1 MKQEYHEEKAEE
13 LADDA
18 DLDEYVVQTFS
29 KMYRPG
35 FAIAMGTVSGLLILV
50 ATLFLVLKG
59 GETVGQN
66 LQLLSAY
73 FVGYSVTF
81 KGAFIGFANSFV
93 WGFLFGWLF
102 ATLRNLALAFYISR
116 VKRKIEMHSFR
127 DFMEHF

>member
-1 MKQEYHEEKAEE
+1 
-13 LADDA
+13 
-18 DLDEYVVQTFS
+18 
-29 KMYRPG
+29 MYRPG
-35 FAIAMGTVSGLLILV
+35 FAIAMGTVSGLLIFV

-59 GETVGQN
+59 GEETVGQN

-73 FVGYSVTF
+73 FIGYSVTF
-81 KGAFIGFANSFV
+81 KCAFIGFANSFV

-102 ATLRNLALAFYISR
+102 ATLRNLALAFYITR